1 MASGRDFSDFSGSG
15 ADERTAVVNL
25 SDLGGA
31 RSPKQADRHLLL
43 GVRGSQL
50 GQVIRLTSRPF
61 RIGRSQEME
70 LWLNDSGISRKHAEI
85 LPTPEGYLISDL
97 ESANGTFVQGER
109 IKRHLLND
117 GDVIQFGPAVVFR
130 YSLADEDQEEMLRQL
145 YSASVTDP
153 LTGARNRDYFESHM
167 NAELSYARRHRTD
180 VSLLMFDLD
189 HFKQVNDTYGH
200 PAGDAVLVEVAQ
212 AVREMIRSEDVF
224 ARYGGEEFAVIL
236 RDIDL
241 EGAALAAERLRKKLA
256 NLNIQTG
263 EHTVKV
269 TVSIGCATLV
279 ECKEPLGSE
288 LIAIA
293 DRRLYGAK
301 HGGRDRVVSAD

>member
-1 MASGRDFSDFSGSG
+1 MTSGRDFSDFSGSG
-15 ADERTAVVNL
+15 ADERTAVVDL
-25 SDLGGA
+25 KDLGGA
-31 RSPKQADRHLLL
+31 RTVKQADRHLLL
-43 GVRGSQL
+43 GVHGSQL

-70 LWLNDSGISRKHAEI
+70 LWLNDSGISRRHAEI
-85 LPTPEGYLISDL
+85 LPTGEGYLICDL
-97 ESANGTFVQGER
+97 ESANGTFVQGQR
-109 IKRHLLND
+109 INRHPLSD

-145 YSASVTDP
+145 YAASVTDP

-189 HFKQVNDTYGH
+189 HFKLVNDTYGH

-212 AVREMIRSEDVF
+212 AVRQMIRSEDVF

-241 EGAALAAERLRKKLA
+241 AGAALAAERLRKTLSE
-256 NLNIQTG
+256 LNIKAG
-263 EHTVKV
+263 EHTLKV
-269 TVSIGCATLV
+269 TVSVGCATLA
-279 ECKEPLGSE
+279 ECQDPLGSE

-293 DRRLYGAK
+293 DRRLYAAK
-301 HGGRDRVVSAD
+301 HGGRNRVVTEG